1 MQIKKLLVAF
11 ILGLGLTLTL
21 LWLVGDDT
29 PVARAVNIVVQTP
42 RDGVVD
48 NSSCTLREAI
58 IAANTDTAVDT
69 CAAGGANDYISLK
82 TNTYVLTVTG
92 TAEDASATG
101 DLDITDMLTI
111 EGAGPG
117 QTIID
122 ASGVISDRVF
132 DVQLGAGTV
141 VISGVTIINGN
152 VTGNG
157 GGIRSR
163 AADLTLINVEIISNA
178 ASISGGGVY
187 VYAGSAALNGAQIL
201 SNTAGSM
208 GGGAYFQQ
216 SSTTLSG
223 TQVIN
228 NVADD
233 GGGVYVYRGGATLN
247 GGQVLSNTASDG
259 GGVYVFGSDT
269 FGGGVFTQTGDN
281 VIAHNT
287 AASDGGGLCVYG
299 YSTATLS
306 GGQILSNS
314 AEYGGGVFA
323 WQSSVTLNGGQ
334 VARNAAE
341 YGGGVYAYD
350 SRTTLS
356 GTQVLSN
363 TANQWGGGAY
373 ILQGSAM
380 LNGARVVS
388 NTTSTDGGG
397 LFTSGG
403 TVSLSL
409 VSTTVS
415 RNAAGDDGGG
425 LYVGSGPALT
435 LINATIGGNVA
446 DDDGGGLY
454 CDSGTIT
461 ITYTTV
467 ASNTSGPGGGAGIH
481 RVGGAITMQN
491 SIVANNGAANCVG
504 APASNGHNL
513 DSGTTCSFAAPGD
526 ITDTDPL
533 IGPLTED
540 GGTLV
545 YPLLEGSPAIDAG
558 ACVAGITADQ
568 CGEPRP
574 NPASP
579 FCDIGAYEAKL
590 PAITVTKSGPA
601 WFNPQDLITYT
612 LHVTNT
618 GTLTATGVVLTD
630 TLPASSS
637 FVWASDGG
645 VEASGVVTWPTFN
658 VSPSGGVVTRTF
670 AVTATKGVTNVMYG
684 ASALGVPAVQGTVA
698 IRTGLNHPPVAEAGA
713 PQAVTSGSPVTLDGS
728 GSSDPDGQP
737 LSYLWEQTGGT
748 ASVTLA
754 DADTMMVTFDAPTDT
769 GIYTFTLTI
778 TDAYGLSDD
787 DDATITVELNTV
799 YLPLVVRE

>member
-1 MQIKKLLVAF
+1 MQIKRLIVAF
-11 ILGLGLTLTL
+11 VLGLGLTLAL

-29 PVARAVNIVVQTP
+29 PVARAVDIVVQTP
-42 RDGVVD
+42 GDGVAD
-48 NSSCTLREAI
+48 NGSCTLREAI

-69 CAAGGANDYISLK
+69 CAAGGANDYISLNS
-82 TNTYVLTVTG
+82 NTYVLTVTG

-101 DLDITDMLTI
+101 DLDITGMLTI

-122 ASGVISDRVF
+122 ASGVISDRVLY
-132 DVQLGAGTV
+132 VQLGAGTV

-187 VYAGSAALNGAQIL
+187 VYVGSAALNGAHIL

-216 SSTTLSG
+216 SSTMLSG
-223 TQVIN
+223 TQIIS
-228 NVADD
+228 NVAAD
-233 GGGVYVYRGGATLN
+233 GGGMYVYRGGATLN

-269 FGGGVFTQTGDN
+269 FSGVFTQTGDS

-299 YSTATLS
+299 YSTATTS

-314 AEYGGGVFA
+314 ASSGGGVFV
-323 WQSSVTLNGGQ
+323 WQGSVTLNGGQ
-334 VARNAAE
+334 VLRNGAE

-356 GTQVLSN
+356 GAQVLSN
-363 TANQWGGGAY
+363 TASQWGGGVY
-373 ILQGSAM
+373 ILQGSAT
-380 LNGARVVS
+380 LNGTRVVS
-388 NTTSTDGGG
+388 NTASTDGGG
-397 LFTSGG
+397 LFISGG
-403 TVSLSL
+403 AASLSL
-409 VSTTVS
+409 VNTTVG

-435 LINATIGGNVA
+435 LINATVGGNVA

-461 ITYTTV
+461 VTYTTI
-467 ASNTSGPGGGAGIH
+467 ASNTSGPGGGAGVH
-481 RVGGAITMQN
+481 RAGGATIIQN
-491 SIVANNGAANCVG
+491 SIVANNGAANCTG

-513 DSGTTCSFAAPGD
+513 DSGTTCGFAAAGD

-533 IGPLTED
+533 LGPLTEA

-558 ACVAGITADQ
+558 VCVAGITTDQ

-601 WFNPQDLITYT
+601 WFNPQDPITYT

-618 GTLTATGVVLTD
+618 GTLTATGVILTD
-630 TLPASSS
+630 ALPASSN

-658 VSPSGGVVTRTF
+658 VSHSGGVVTRTF
-670 AVTATKGVTNVMYG
+670 AVTATENVTNVIYG
-684 ASALGVPAVQGTVA
+684 ASARGIPTVQGTVA
-698 IRTGLNHPPVAEAGA
+698 VRTGLNHPPAADAGA
-713 PQAVTSGSPVTLDGS
+713 PQTVTSGSPVTLDGS

-737 LSYLWEQTGGT
+737 ISYLWEQTGGP
-748 ASVTLA
+748 ASVTLT
-754 DADTMMVTFDAPTDT
+754 DADTMMRMAKFAIAHEFGRQPVEFPPCEVPAGSVAP
-769 GIYTFTLTI
+769 L
-778 TDAYGLSDD
+778 
-787 DDATITVELNTV
+787 
-799 YLPLVVRE
+799 LPPG